1 MSRRPV
7 TKSERTLI
15 QLEQPPYRESLRP
28 TPCVKPRFG
37 LDLVKITSSKG
48 LYVFFCFVFFLLF
61 HLKMAFIVK
70 KADEYKHW
78 RACKTSAFGTIIASL
93 VLKNPAEI

>member
-1 MSRRPV
+1 MCF
-7 TKSERTLI
+7 L
-15 QLEQPPYRESLRP
+15 
-28 TPCVKPRFG
+28 
-37 LDLVKITSSKG
+37 
-48 LYVFFCFVFFLLF
+48 FCFVFFLF